1 MAYGKL
7 LKVSFILGLALYITF
22 ILTALG
28 LGFIMPF
35 IPLGFLGAF
44 AGLVDIVI
52 TIVAMGLVGAVVLR
66 YVR

>member
-1 MAYGKL
+1 MAWIPL
-7 LKVSFILGLALYITF
+7 LKVAFILGLALYITYV
-22 ILTALG
+22 LTALG
-28 LGFIMPF
+28 LSFFMPF

-66 YVR
+66 FVK

>member
-1 MAYGKL
+1 MAWGQL
-7 LKVSFILGLALYITF
+7 LKNSFILGLALYITY

-28 LGFIMPF
+28 LGLIMPF

-66 YVR
+66 YVK